1 MFWVPERQSPQAAV
15 FSEEATA
22 SAADGSGVFLPEISG
37 EYNGEYSKGLMYN
50 CQSFIIR
57 RKEKKTL
64 DAESCKTAKPCCYFT
79 IKAFQE
85 LYKVVPKS

>member
-1 MFWVPERQSPQAAV
+1 MFWVPDRQSPQAAV

-57 RKEKKTL
+57 RKEKK
-64 DAESCKTAKPCCYFT
+64 P
-79 IKAFQE
+79 
-85 LYKVVPKS
+85 